1 MKNQQEGKYNK
12 EKLIGKEAGQLKDS
26 NLKDALNRKEEVKP
40 EEKQRLKDSKAE
52 EAKITADRKAEANQS
67 VLQKEDAN
75 LV

>member
-1 MKNQQEGKYNK
+1 
-12 EKLIGKEAGQLKDS
+12 
-26 NLKDALNRKEEVKP
+26 
-40 EEKQRLKDSKAE
+40 LKDSKAE